1 MDEELPKILCVD
13 DEPHV
18 LQGLERSLYEFF
30 DVTTA
35 ESGSEALELMQDEVF
50 EVVMSDMRMPEMDG
64 AELLKQSRE
73 LYPNTTRIL
82 LTGHADLESAM
93 KAINQGNI
101 FRFLMKPCE
110 TDVLVEALNEASHL
124 YRLRRAEKDLLE
136 NTLKGTIKVLADILN
151 IAAPEAFRTAFFIR
165 RLAMHV
171 VNEKNLPNRWEY
183 DIAAM
188 LCQLGALSLPEDAL
202 KRAFNSVNLGE
213 EEKLMLKAIPSQGAQ
228 LLERIP
234 RLGRVALMIESQF
247 GTDAD
252 IESLPERVQVGARLL
267 RMATWIETTK
277 LRKQLSIQEAIKAA
291 RVHFTNEKDLDLLS
305 ALDSYRPIQ
314 ETKTVREVKTTEL
327 KIGMILEEDVC
338 ANSGSV
344 VLSRGQELNGFLID
358 RLINFSR
365 GAGIKEPIKVY
376 C

>member
-1 MDEELPKILCVD
+1 MDEQLPKILCVD
-13 DEPHV
+13 DEPHI
-18 LQGLERSLYEFF
+18 LQGLERSLYEYF
-30 DVTTA
+30 DITTA
-35 ESGSEALELMQDEVF
+35 ESGAEALELMQDDVF
-50 EVVMSDMRMPEMDG
+50 EVLVSDMRMPEMDG
-64 AELLKQSRE
+64 AELLKKSRD
-73 LYPNTTRIL
+73 LHPNTTRVL
-82 LTGHADLESAM
+82 LTGHSDLDSAM

-101 FRFLMKPCE
+101 FRFLMKPCD
-110 TDVLVEALNEASHL
+110 TDVLVEALQDASHL

-151 IAAPEAFRTAFFIR
+151 IAAPEAFRTSFFIR

-171 VNEKNLPNRWEY
+171 VNEKKLPNRWEY

-188 LCQLGALSLPEDAL
+188 LCQLGALSLPEDVL

-213 EEKLMLKAIPSQGAQ
+213 EDKLMLKAIPSQGAK

-252 IESLPERVQVGARLL
+252 INSLPERVQVGARLL

-277 LRKQLSIQEAIKAA
+277 LHQQLSLQEAIKAA
-291 RVHFTNEKDLDLLS
+291 KEHFTDDKDLDLLS
-305 ALDSYRPIQ
+305 TLDSYQSLQ
-314 ETKTVREVKTTEL
+314 ETKTVREVRAPEL
-327 KIGMILEEDVC
+327 KIGMVLEEDVC
-338 ANSGSV
+338 ALSGSV

>member
-18 LQGLERSLYEFF
+18 LQGLERNLYEYF

-35 ESGSEALELMQDEVF
+35 ESGAAALALMEDDVF
-50 EVVMSDMRMPEMDG
+50 EVLMSDMRMPEMDG
-64 AELLKQSRE
+64 AELLRRSKEQH
-73 LYPNTTRIL
+73 PNTTRIL

-110 TDVLVEALNEASHL
+110 TEDLVDALQEASHL

-171 VNEKNLPNRWEY
+171 VNEKKLANRWEY

-202 KRAFNSVNLGE
+202 KRAFNSVNLSE
-213 EEKLMLKAIPSQGAQ
+213 QDKQMLKAIPEQGAQ

-252 IESLPERVQVGARLL
+252 IESLPERVQLGARLL
-267 RMATWIETTK
+267 RLATWIETTK
-277 LRKQLSIQEAIKAA
+277 LHKQLSIQEAIKAA
-291 RVHFTNEKDLDLLS
+291 KTHFTNEQDLDLLS

-314 ETKTVREVKTTEL
+314 DTKTVREVKVTEL

-338 ANSGSV
+338 ALSGSV
-344 VLSRGQELNGFLID
+344 VLSRGQELNGFLLD

>member
-1 MDEELPKILCVD
+1 MDEQLPKILCVD
-13 DEPHV
+13 DEPHI
-18 LQGLERSLYEFF
+18 LQGLERSLYEYF
-30 DVTTA
+30 DITTA
-35 ESGSEALELMQDEVF
+35 ESGAEALELMQDDVF
-50 EVVMSDMRMPEMDG
+50 EVLVSDMRMPEMDG
-64 AELLKQSRE
+64 AELLKKSRD
-73 LYPNTTRIL
+73 LHPNTTRVL
-82 LTGHADLESAM
+82 LTGHSDLDSAM

-110 TDVLVEALNEASHL
+110 TDALVDALQDASNL

-151 IAAPEAFRTAFFIR
+151 IAAPEAFRTSFFIR

-171 VNEKNLPNRWEY
+171 VNEKKLPNRWEY

-188 LCQLGALSLPEDAL
+188 LCQLGALSLPEDVL

-213 EEKLMLKAIPSQGAQ
+213 DDKQMLKAIPTQGAK

-252 IESLPERVQVGARLL
+252 INSLPERVQVGARLL
-267 RMATWIETTK
+267 RMVTWIETTK
-277 LRKQLSIQEAIKAA
+277 LHQQLSVKEAIAA
-291 RVHFTNEKDLDLLS
+291 AKEHFTDDRDLDLLS
-305 ALDSYRPIQ
+305 ALDSYQSLQ
-314 ETKTVREVKTTEL
+314 EAKTVREVRAAEL

-338 ANSGSV
+338 ALSGGV
-344 VLSRGQELNGFLID
+344 VLSQGQELNGFLID

>member
-18 LQGLERSLYEFF
+18 LRGLERSLYEHF

-35 ESGSEALELMQDEVF
+35 ESGAEALELMQDDVF
-50 EVVMSDMRMPEMDG
+50 EVLMSDMRMPEMDG
-64 AELLKQSRE
+64 AELLRRSRE
-73 LYPNTTRIL
+73 HYPNTTRIL

-110 TDVLVEALNEASHL
+110 TDLLVEALNEASQL

-171 VNEKNLPNRWEY
+171 VNEKQLPNRWEY

-188 LCQLGALSLPEDAL
+188 LCQLGALSLPEETL

-213 EEKLMLKAIPSQGAQ
+213 DDKQMLKAIPSQGAQ

-291 RVHFTNEKDLDLLS
+291 KARFTHEKDLDLLS

-314 ETKTVREVKTTEL
+314 ETKTVREVKATEL

-358 RLINFSR
+358 RLINFAR
-365 GAGIKEPIKVY
+365 GAGINEPIKVY